1 MRKLGAT
8 ESLSIYAAAK
18 SRAVRSNSCIGS
30 REARAHIRSR
40 VRSLFA
46 NPFLIPISTEIY
58 AGDRGGYALVG
69 SGIQLA
75 MMAPRDA
82 GATQGEYR
90 LNEET
95 A

>member
-8 ESLSIYAAAK
+8 ESLSICAAAK
-18 SRAVRSNSCIGS
+18 IRAARSNPRIDS
-30 REARAHIRSR
+30 REARSHTRSR
-40 VRSLFA
+40 IGSLLA
-46 NPFLIPISTEIY
+46 NPFLIPISTETC

-75 MMAPRDA
+75 VMTPRGA
-82 GATQGEYR
+82 GATQGDYR